1 MRGAL
6 LSMVE
11 LVELAL
17 VGAVGYSAWCWCARW
32 EGEGKGPN
40 VAAREGS
47 EGGRVGACTAG
58 DAAIRIGLVVG
69 AGLQRVRRVRPSV
82 AARQHAQ
89 AVARSLE
96 KAEWGNGRRGPRGV
110 HTSLPGKRV
119 SS

>member
-17 VGAVGYSAWCWCARW
+17 VGAVGYSAWCWCAGW

-58 DAAIRIGLVVG
+58 DAAIRSGLVG
-69 AGLQRVRRVRPSV
+69 EADCRRVRKDTPVS
-82 AARQHAQ
+82 RCTP
-89 AVARSLE
+89 ARS
-96 KAEWGNGRRGPRGV
+96 GRRSIAREG
-110 HTSLPGKRV
+110 
-119 SS
+119 